1 MLTTHKNQSQ
11 EPESAVSTEVLIR
24 YDKPGPRYTSYPT
37 APAWSDSFG
46 DVDYRAALATASQ
59 ADAPLSLYV
68 HIPFCSHRCAFCGC
82 NVIISKSMTVV
93 DKYLDYLDREL
104 DMAAQALGTRRTVNQ
119 LHWGGG
125 TPTFLVLPQMQTLYD
140 SITKRFDVE
149 RSAEIAVEVDPR
161 VTTRDQVDKLRTL
174 GFNRVS
180 MGVQDLD
187 AEVQAAIDRN
197 QTEDQT
203 RQLVSWC
210 RDSRMESVNIDL
222 VYGLPKQTVESWS
235 QTLDTVVELRPD
247 RLAVYSYAHLPDSL
261 HNQRKINADDLPR
274 GAAKYELLALARWK
288 FAQTG
293 YRAIGMDHF
302 ALPDDELSVAVS
314 ERRLSR
320 NFMGYTVKQAPDM
333 IGFGTSA
340 IGEIGGALAQNEKK
354 LSRYFQA
361 LDEGRFA
368 TARGCALTP
377 DDRIRAWVIREITCN
392 FHLDFAELRD
402 RWGVDF
408 ETYFAEE
415 RQDLAPLCS
424 DGFVNLDDD
433 SLAVVS
439 LGQVFVRNVA
449 MVFDAYLRK
458 GMQHTFS
465 RTV

>member
-1 MLTTHKNQSQ
+1 MEQIEAPSDRV
-11 EPESAVSTEVLIR
+11 SAELLIR

-46 DVDYRAALATASQ
+46 DADYRTALGAASRSDAS
-59 ADAPLSLYV
+59 LSLYV

-93 DKYLDYLDREL
+93 DKYLQYLDQEL
-104 DMAAQALGTRRTVNQ
+104 EMAASALGNRRSVNQ

-125 TPTFLVLPQMQTLYD
+125 TPTFLTIAQMHTLFE
-140 SITKRFDVE
+140 SITKRFIIE
-149 RSAEIAVEVDPR
+149 PGAEIAIEADPR
-161 VTTRDQVDKLRTL
+161 VTTAEQIDTLRTL

-197 QTEDQT
+197 QTGEQT
-203 RQLVSWC
+203 TQLVELC
-210 RDSRMESVNIDL
+210 RDANMQSVNIDL
-222 VYGLPKQTVESWS
+222 VYGLPKQTLDSWS
-235 QTLDTVVELRPD
+235 QTLDSVIALRPD
-247 RLAVYSYAHLPDSL
+247 RLAVYSYAHLPDSQ

-274 GAAKYELLALARWK
+274 GAAKYELLAAARWK
-288 FAQTG
+288 FVQAG

-340 IGEIGGALAQNEKK
+340 IGDIGGALAQNEKK

-361 LDEGRFA
+361 LDGGRFA
-368 TARGCALTP
+368 TARGCHLTR
-377 DDRIRAWVIREITCN
+377 DDQIRAWVIREITCN
-392 FHLDFAELRD
+392 FHLDFAELKD

-408 ETYFAEE
+408 ASYFAAE
-415 RQDLAPLCS
+415 RRDLAPLCD
-424 DGFVNLDDD
+424 DGFVTVDDTGV
-433 SLAVVS
+433 SVVS

-449 MVFDAYLRK
+449 MVFDAYLRR
-458 GMQHTFS
+458 GMQHAFS